1 MRVLEQPQDV
11 WEVQGAVQ
19 AVQEVWEAEEV
30 MENEL
35 EEVLGPGGR
44 LGPCQG
50 LLEGLLEGQQE
61 LGDPSP
67 PQDELLEAHQHHPQP
82 QQAQESQGDRSR
94 RGGRERFR
102 GTEDQPLRPGKYLSS
117 NTARS
122 EMMARLVSG
131 L

>member
-11 WEVQGAVQ
+11 WEVQEAVQ

-50 LLEGLLEGQQE
+50 LLEEQQE

-82 QQAQESQGDRSR
+82 QQAQESQGDQEEE
-94 RGGRERFR
+94 GGS
-102 GTEDQPLRPGKYLSS
+102 D
-117 NTARS
+117 S
-122 EMMARLVSG
+122 EAQKTSP
-131 L
+131 